1 MPCVS
6 RTGANQHQ
14 CCRRDTRIL
23 QSTFF
28 LGADRMRNFDS
39 YFSRLALV
47 GLAGSL
53 WLASALAAQSP
64 QLAKVAAAI
73 EARRAEQVNVLS
85 PRNFAAATEAYD
97 AAVKESERGRSA
109 ERVNARIE
117 QAEAALKRATDAA
130 ASARQ
135 LLSSTIKARED
146 ALRAE
151 APKYAAEPWTRG
163 TQRLRDAMIENETGD
178 MKNAQKRAAE
188 AEVLLREAELT
199 AVKGGV
205 LNEARSLISQ
215 AEEAKVEKLAPRS
228 LQAARRYLAEAER
241 EIQRNRYD
249 LTLPRNL
256 AAEASYEARHATYLS
271 RTIEAALEKRG
282 EEAGVEELI
291 LSWEEPLK
299 RIASNMDLS
308 ARFDEGIQPALKE
321 LGEHVQQQQQELS
334 RLKQELQDREE
345 QLTSLTSEFERLEA
359 RLGGVS
365 EERIALQRRVDAQER
380 LRANVASL
388 EATFAS
394 NEARVYRQ
402 GDDVVISLLGINFP
416 SGRSSIDSNNA
427 VLMGKVRQALTL
439 FPGASITV
447 EGHTDAHG
455 SDSTNLILSQDR
467 ADAVKQYLTANFGA
481 DAEKISSI
489 GYGEARPV
497 ATNETA
503 EGRARNRRID
513 LLIHTASR

>member
-1 MPCVS
+1 MRNTESFVS
-6 RTGANQHQ
+6 RLMIG
-14 CCRRDTRIL
+14 L
-23 QSTFF
+23 
-28 LGADRMRNFDS
+28 
-39 YFSRLALV
+39 
-47 GLAGSL
+47 LAGYL
-53 WLASALAAQSP
+53 WATAALAAQSP
-64 QLAKVAAAI
+64 QLANLAAAI
-73 EARRAEQVNVLS
+73 EARRTEQVNVLS
-85 PRNFAAATEAYD
+85 PRNFASATEAYD
-97 AAVKESERGRSA
+97 AAVKEADRGRSA
-109 ERVNARIE
+109 ERVNARVA
-117 QAEAALKRATDAA
+117 QAEGALKRATDAA
-130 ASARQ
+130 AAARQ
-135 LLSSTIKARED
+135 LLGSAIKARED

-151 APKYAAEPWTRG
+151 APKHAAELWTRSS
-163 TQRLRDAMIENETGD
+163 QRFRDAMLENETGD
-178 MKNAQKRAAE
+178 VKNAQKRAAE

-205 LNEARSLISQ
+205 LSEARTLIAQ
-215 AEEAKVEKLAPRS
+215 AEEAKVDKLAPRS

-271 RTIEAALEKRG
+271 RIIATALEQRG
-282 EEAGVEELI
+282 EEAGIEALI

-299 RIASNMDLS
+299 RIASNMDLA
-308 ARFDEGIQPALKE
+308 ARFDEGIQAALKE

-380 LRANVASL
+380 LRANVVTI
-388 EATFAS
+388 EAAFTPE
-394 NEARVYRQ
+394 EARVYRQ
-402 GDDVVISLLGINFP
+402 GDDVVVSLLGIKFP
-416 SGRSSIDSNNA
+416 SGRSAIDANNA
-427 VLMGKVRQALTL
+427 ALMGKVRQALGL
-439 FPGASITV
+439 FPGASIIV

-467 ADAVKQYLTANFGA
+467 ADAVKQYLVANLGA
-481 DAEKISSI
+481 DAERISSI

-497 ATNETA
+497 STNETA

-513 LLIHTASR
+513 LLIHTASRP